1 MDELDLIAWLP
12 ANDEDADDL
21 RDEDVKVRVRARV
34 MATIAASAEATP
46 DQVRPLRRTPRR
58 ARGSFAT
65 RIVRYGVAA
74 AVAAVTVALIVP
86 VAFTDRPSSSASA
99 ALLRLAENASRG
111 SGWEH
116 PTPHQLIYTRSS
128 GQSPVCTGESCVL
141 EPFQRESWIAP
152 DGSGRILET
161 RGGQTSDET
170 FQPGELA
177 FRDLYETLGWN
188 QSRVRRHIEEL
199 LGFEDA
205 DDFTTFVVIGELMG
219 ETQLLADMRVVLF
232 RIAATLADT
241 ELLGPSSD
249 ALGRH
254 GIGIGYSSGG
264 LRYEVLFDR
273 DTALV
278 LEQRV
283 VETEDDSPPISIDG
297 LAGGWLVAGSRSTYE
312 RSGLVASTDERL

>member
-1 MDELDLIAWLP
+1 MDELDLIARLP
-12 ANDEDADDL
+12 ESVESDPPDGS
-21 RDEDVKVRVRARV
+21 VKARARARV
-34 MATIAASAEATP
+34 MATIAGSEA
-46 DQVRPLRRTPRR
+46 DRRH
-58 ARGSFAT
+58 
-65 RIVRYGVAA
+65 AA
-74 AVAAVTVALIVP
+74 ARDRRSSARTLRFGIAAAIGAVTLALIVP
-86 VAFTDRPSSSASA
+86 VVFVDHRGSSASA
-99 ALLRLAENASRG
+99 ALMRLAENAG
-111 SGWEH
+111 GGMGWEH
-116 PTPHQLIYTRSS
+116 PTRHQLIYTRSS
-128 GQSPVCTGESCVL
+128 GQWPVCTGESCVL
-141 EPFQRESWIAP
+141 EPFERESWIAP

-177 FRDLYETLGWN
+177 FLDLYETLGWS

-199 LGFEDA
+199 AGVQDA

-249 ALGRH
+249 ALGRD

-264 LRYEVLFDR
+264 LRYEVIFDR

-283 VETEDDSPPISIDG
+283 VETGDDPPPVSIEG
-297 LAGGWLVAGSRSTYE
+297 LAGGWLVAGSRSIYE